1 MTRAKH
7 FDPTTIPE
15 PVRALQE
22 TLLGHKL
29 TAKDVEIA
37 RTSAKQYDP
46 DDPKTEERPAKLWQP
61 PALSAEHRQAI
72 ATALKGRN
80 VDLDRVYHL
89 LEAKIDIF
97 RKMQQMFPGKQPERP
112 KRLEEWK
119 RVYKLSLDLIHA
131 LHAADNDAYR
141 QIPWGRT
148 EMVDP
153 QWLPR
158 VVGALA
164 EIKEEAETQLSW
176 NRFFGKGFAGTQD
189 RWRKYLYASV
199 LDIWTDVVRG
209 DVTYSRPTKR
219 GKAGR
224 SGAPSGDLIRFFL
237 ACVTPVLGDD
247 TPSVYGV
254 AAIIDRRRGKRR
266 RLVRGLTL

>member
-1 MTRAKH
+1 MTRANH
-7 FDPTTIPE
+7 FDPTMIPE
-15 PVRALQE
+15 PLRALQE
-22 TLLGHKL
+22 TLLGRKL
-29 TAKDVEIA
+29 TAEDVEIA

-80 VDLDRVYHL
+80 VDLDRVYHV

-119 RVYKLSLDLIHA
+119 RVYKLCLDLICA
-131 LHAADNDAYR
+131 LHAAEKDAYR

-176 NRFFGKGFAGTQD
+176 DLFFGQGFARTRD
-189 RWRKYLYASV
+189 RWREYLYDGV
-199 LDIWTDVVRG
+199 LEIWIDVVGGDLKYSCPTRRG
-209 DVTYSRPTKR
+209 D
-219 GKAGR
+219 KAGR
-224 SGAPSGDLIRFFL
+224 SGPPGGDLIRFFR
-237 ACVTPVLGDD
+237 ACVEPVLGDD
-247 TPSVYGV
+247 TPSVYGI
-254 AAIIDRRRGKRR
+254 AAIIRRKRGNNP
-266 RLVRGLTL
+266 VR

>member
-1 MTRAKH
+1 MTRAKQ

-22 TLLGHKL
+22 TLLGRKL

-46 DDPKTEERPAKLWQP
+46 DPKTEERPAKLWQP

-72 ATALKGRN
+72 ATTLEGRK
-80 VDLDRVYHL
+80 VDLDRVCAV
-89 LEAKIDIF
+89 LEDGVDMF
-97 RKMQQMFPGKQPERP
+97 RKMLKMFPGKQPERP
-112 KRLEEWK
+112 KRLKEWK

-131 LHAADNDAYR
+131 LHAAEKDAYR

-164 EIKEEAETQLSW
+164 EIKEEAETQLTW
-176 NRFFGKGFAGTQD
+176 DLFFGKGFARTRD
-189 RWRKYLYASV
+189 RWREYLYDSV
-199 LDIWTDVVRG
+199 LEIWTDVVRG
-209 DVTYSRPTKR
+209 KLVYSRPTRR
-219 GKAGR
+219 GDKAGR
-224 SGAPSGDLIRFFL
+224 SGPPGGDLIRFFL
-237 ACVTPVLGDD
+237 ACVEPVLGDD
-247 TPSVYGV
+247 TPSVYGI
-254 AAIIDRRRGKRR
+254 AAIIARERGKRR
-266 RLVRGLTL
+266 RRQSC